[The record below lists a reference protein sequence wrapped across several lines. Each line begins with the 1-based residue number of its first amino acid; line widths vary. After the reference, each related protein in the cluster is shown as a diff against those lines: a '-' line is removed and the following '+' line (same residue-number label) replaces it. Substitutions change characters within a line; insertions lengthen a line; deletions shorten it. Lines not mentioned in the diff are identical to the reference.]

1 MRVLSSLKRNMF
13 SFRFSVLHEL
23 TNQGNAFCIWP
34 RPPRKPGTCWTCF
47 GQVAPAPHLTSLP
60 KSASSQLWCIYL
72 AWNSLYISNEAR
84 LVIVGTKRCT
94 GIFAFL
100 VFLGISASSII
111 CSPTRCDFSRR
122 MVSIPATNQQYQL
135 VILRQSYVAVIH
147 RIICWTAW
155 LKKLLIKDLYIL
167 ELM

>member
-1 MRVLSSLKRNMF
+1 MNWPIKAMHFASGQGHPANLEPVEPVLAKWHPRRIWHLFQNPLLPSS
-13 SFRFSVLHEL
+13 
-23 TNQGNAFCIWP
+23 GAFTWREID
-34 RPPRKPGTCWTCF
+34 
-47 GQVAPAPHLTSLP
+47 S
-60 KSASSQLWCIYL
+60 
-72 AWNSLYISNEAR
+72 NSLYISNEAR